1 MIKAVIFDLDG
12 VLVSTDHYH
21 YLAWKKM
28 ADQLHIPF
36 DEKKNN
42 ELRGVSRMESL
53 ELILQQSHSD
63 YSIEE
68 KENLASEKN
77 EIYRQSLQQLTKAD
91 LLPSVEKTLPLL
103 AEKGIKLAIGSSSK
117 NAPLILQQVGLTE
130 QFTAIVDGN
139 QIEKSKPHP
148 EVFLKAGK
156 QLGFDPH
163 ECLVVEDAVV
173 GVEAAIQAGMK
184 VAAMGDAKQHHLATY
199 KIDTINELLDLLV

>member
-12 VLVSTDHYH
+12 VLVSTDNYH
-21 YLAWKKM
+21 YLSWKKI

-42 ELRGVSRMESL
+42 ELRGVSRMASL
-53 ELILQQSHSD
+53 ELILQQSNTV

-68 KENLASEKN
+68 KENLATEKN
-77 EIYRQSLQQLTKAD
+77 DIYRQSLQQLSKAD
-91 LLPSVEKTLPLL
+91 LLPGVEKTLPLL
-103 AEKGIKLAIGSSSK
+103 VEKGIKLAIGSSSK
-117 NAPLILQQVGLTE
+117 NAPLILQQVGITD
-130 QFTAIVDGN
+130 QFAVIVDGN
-139 QIEKSKPHP
+139 QIEKSKPNP

-156 QLGFDPH
+156 QLGFKPQ

-184 VAAMGDAKQHHLATY
+184 VAAMGDAKKNHLATY
-199 KIDTINELLDLLV
+199 KIDTIYELLDLLV